1 VTMKTRFMFL
11 AAALAVAVIPAT
23 ATAAAPSDRFSD
35 LRKARVATA
44 DYRHLAAAEADGY
57 ALLTDAQGV
66 ACIDNPGVGAM
77 GVHYVKEVL
86 VGDAAVDP
94 STPEALVY
102 EPGRRGRM
110 RLVALEYVVFQEQ
123 WDAEHDFPPEL
134 FGREFMLIP
143 APNRYGL
150 PAFYELH
157 VWLWKHNPRGLF
169 DDWNPR
175 VSCEL
180 GCRSERSL

>member
-1 VTMKTRFMFL
+1 MKTRFMFL

-77 GVHYVKEVL
+77 GVHYVKEGL

-175 VSCEL
+175 VSCEP
-180 GCRSERSL
+180 GCRHAARSL